1 MSTFQMACPHCGHV
15 MWVTSGETDLCNKCM
30 APISTAVAQASTG
43 TGMPNVQL
51 PNVTNMVSGA
61 MVGKLIASGGK
72 LKPRTIVIG
81 LVGVVIA
88 VVIVSTVVMSLKKKL
103 GLSTPKGYLAYVALG
118 IDPAHGDPD
127 QMIAAT
133 REPARR
139 WAKDAAFWAINI
151 RHLRAD
157 GTVNLNDAAA
167 VITYISPSRVVSYLK
182 NDRKDAVKDFSF
194 STSGV
199 GWADVKGVMQR
210 WENPQPVQIG
220 ACTIK
225 KLTEVLR
232 TSYGFT
238 GDKIVSVAF
247 DPRGLRTFYDR
258 DGWNVDSEDHSIKGV
273 FAMDDCSVL
282 KPH

>member
-1 MSTFQMACPHCGHV
+1 MSTFQMACPKCGNV
-15 MWVTSGETDLCNKCM
+15 MWVTAGETERCNSCM
-30 APISTAVAQASTG
+30 APIATAVAQASTG

-72 LKPRTIVIG
+72 LKPRTIMIG

-88 VVIVSTVVMSLKKKL
+88 IVIVSTVVMSVKKKL
-103 GLSTPKGYLAYVALG
+103 GLSTPKGSLAYPALG

-127 QMIAAT
+127 QMIVAT

-139 WAKDAAFWAINI
+139 WAKDAVFWAIYI
-151 RHLRAD
+151 RNLRAD

-167 VITYISPSRVVSYLK
+167 SITYISPSRVASYAK

-194 STSGV
+194 GTSGV
-199 GWADVKGVMQR
+199 GWATIKGVSQR
-210 WENPQPVQIG
+210 WDNPQPVQLG

-225 KLTEVLR
+225 KLTETLR

-238 GDKIVSVAF
+238 GAKIVSVAF

-258 DGWNVDSEDHSIKGV
+258 DGWNVDSDDHSIKGV
-273 FAMDDCSVL
+273 FAMDDCTLL